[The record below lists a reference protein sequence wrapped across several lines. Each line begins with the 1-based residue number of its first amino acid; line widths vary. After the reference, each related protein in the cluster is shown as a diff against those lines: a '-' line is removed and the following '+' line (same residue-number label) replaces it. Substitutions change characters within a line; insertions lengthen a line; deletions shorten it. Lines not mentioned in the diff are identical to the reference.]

1 MPDRPTV
8 ICTANRKGGCFKTSG
23 IFHLSGAF
31 AADKKRVLLIDMDP
45 QGSLSQTFFG
55 SQKVESLPAERSLA
69 ALFDEHGIQ
78 RIEDIIYQTHLK
90 GIYICPA
97 CDALGKHNDG
107 EPVAGGWK
115 QDVIDQMITEV
126 GHHFDVVLID
136 TPPNLQLLTWA
147 AMVAADFVITPVIP
161 EEYAAQGLVHVR
173 RFIDGVGAGKNPKIR
188 WLGLLLAMVQS
199 RVSVHAAYEE
209 KLREVYGELVF
220 HTKIPLAAV
229 FKEAVSAKTPVADFN
244 KKTPGARAIGKLYKE
259 ITARIQSQA
268 APVNEAA

>member
-1 MPDRPTV
+1 MSDRPTV

-31 AADKKRVLLIDMDP
+31 AAENKNILLIDMDP

-55 SQKVESLPAERSLA
+55 SEKVESMPAERSVA
-69 ALFDEHGIQ
+69 GLFDEQGIQ
-78 RIEDIIYQTHLK
+78 RIEDIIYETHLD
-90 GIYICPA
+90 GTYICPA

-107 EPVAGGWK
+107 EPIAGGWK
-115 QDVIDQMITEV
+115 QDVIDQLITDI
-126 GHHFDVVLID
+126 GDPFDVVLID

-173 RFIDGVGAGKNPKIR
+173 RFIDGVGTNKNPNIR
-188 WLGLLLAMVQS
+188 WLGLLLAMVQA

-209 KLREVYGELVF
+209 KLREVYGDLVF
-220 HTKIPLAAV
+220 DTKIPLAAV
-229 FKEAVSAKTPVADFN
+229 FKEAVSGRTPVTEFN
-244 KKTPGARAIGKLYKE
+244 KKTAGARAVKKLYKE
-259 ITARIQSQA
+259 INTRIQSQA
-268 APVNEAA
+268 TPVKKAA